1 MLSDDRYQQSLVVTF
16 AYVLLSVPLEMV
28 FALAVAVVL
37 NQGLKAVAFYR
48 AVYYV
53 PSLLG
58 GSAAI
63 AKAAE
68 VDGAGRVRRFLHVT
82 LPLLSPIVFF
92 NLVLQIIGAFQAFT
106 PAFIV
111 SGGSG
116 GQQLAGAERPDLRLG
131 VVAAALAEPGELPR
145 RLDRAGVAVQRVPAE
160 LAADLRSHHRRQRA
174 VLLAGGVRVRPD
186 VVRRPAGAVRVML
199 GTIML
204 PQHVTLV
211 AQYSIFR
218 DLDWVDTYLPLV
230 VPKFLGTEAFFIF
243 LMVQFQIYL
252 RIVLPLLRP
261 ALVTTAIFSFIW
273 SYNDFFTALI
283 YVSDPPKLTVPLAL
297 RTFLDASG
305 QSEWRQMFAMSIVT
319 MVPVLAAFVFFQRRI
334 VEGLATSGLK

>member
-1 MLSDDRYQQSLVVTF
+1 MLPHSPSLANYRDGWTGLGSPFSLYLLNSLLICGLTIVGNVLSCSLAAYAF
-16 AYVLLSVPLEMV
+16 ARMSFVGRRVLL
-28 FALAVAVVL
+28 
-37 NQGLKAVAFYR
+37 G
-48 AVYYV
+48 
-53 PSLLG
+53 
-58 GSAAI
+58 
-63 AKAAE
+63 
-68 VDGAGRVRRFLHVT
+68 
-82 LPLLSPIVFF
+82 
-92 NLVLQIIGAFQAFT
+92 
-106 PAFIV
+106 
-111 SGGSG
+111 
-116 GQQLAGAERPDLRLG
+116 
-131 VVAAALAEPGELPR
+131 
-145 RLDRAGVAVQRVPAE
+145 
-160 LAADLRSHHRRQRA
+160 
-174 VLLAGGVRVRPD
+174 
-186 VVRRPAGAVRVML
+186 VML

-283 YVSDPPKLTVPLAL
+283 YVSDLAKLTVPLAL
-297 RTFLDASG
+297 RAFLDASG